1 MKASWEK
8 TETNKGVLTV
18 ETDEQTVAKALD
30 MAFKKVSAKVNIPG
44 FRKGKVPRKLFEQRF
59 GVESLYQD
67 ALDIMLPEAYE
78 AAVLETGI
86 EPVDRPEVDV
96 EQIEQGKPMIFK
108 ATVTVK
114 PEVKLGDYK
123 GLQVEEKDYSVSA
136 DDVDSELERMQKQQ
150 GVLKSVEDAPAE
162 KGDKVIIDFEGFKD
176 GVAFEGGKG
185 ENYTLELG
193 SNSFIP
199 GFEDQLIG
207 VKAGEEKKVEVTFP
221 EEYHAE
227 DLAGQPATFEVK
239 VHEVKRTEL
248 PELDDEFAQDVS
260 EFETFAE
267 LKADVESKLNEGKQK
282 EKENDLRNQLV
293 ELAANNAEVEI
304 PEVMVEHEVG
314 HMLQNFEQQL
324 SYQGLNLELY
334 SQFTGQSTDD
344 LKEQFKADAAK
355 KVRADLVLE
364 AIAKAENLEVTE
376 EELEKELQETADSVK
391 RDVAEVRQILEA
403 NGQIDVLKAQLR
415 NKKTIDLLVS
425 ESQNAA

>member
-18 ETDEQTVAKALD
+18 ETDEQTVAQALD
-30 MAFKKVSAKVNIPG
+30 KAFKKVSLKVNIPG

-59 GVESLYQD
+59 GVETLYQD

-78 AAVLETGI
+78 AAIRETGI

-123 GLQVEEKDYSVSA
+123 GLKVEEKDYSVSA
-136 DDVDSELERMQKQQ
+136 EDVSSELERMQKQQ

-207 VKAGEEKKVEVTFP
+207 VKAGEEKTVEVTFP

-227 DLAGQPATFEVK
+227 DLAGQPATFQVK

-260 EFETFAE
+260 EFETLAE
-267 LKADVESKLNEGKQK
+267 LKADVENKLNEGKQK

-293 ELAANNAEVEI
+293 ELAANNAEIEI

-324 SYQGLNLELY
+324 SYQGLNLDLY

-376 EELEKELQETADSVK
+376 EELENELKETAESVK

-403 NGQIDVLKAQLR
+403 NGQIEVMKAQLR